1 MKITYLTID
10 PRSLASTII
19 CERIREFLD
28 KYKYSNIV
36 IEHPSL
42 LPKERF
48 KELSKIVKFCYKEK
62 EIKD

>member
-1 MKITYLTID
+1 MKIIYLTVD
-10 PRSLASTII
+10 PRSLASTIT
-19 CERIREFLD
+19 CEKVRKFLD
-28 KYKYSNIV
+28 KYKYSSIV

-42 LPKERF
+42 LPEKHF